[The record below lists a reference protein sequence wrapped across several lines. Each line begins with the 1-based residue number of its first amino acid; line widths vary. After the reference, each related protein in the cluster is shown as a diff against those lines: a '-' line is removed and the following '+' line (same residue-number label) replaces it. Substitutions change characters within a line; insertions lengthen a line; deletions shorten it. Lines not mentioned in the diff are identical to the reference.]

1 MKNKKY
7 PIIYHPSYDI
17 ALPENHRFPGTKYSA
32 LITELEATGLLE
44 NCLKY
49 VPKPATAEYLSIAHA
64 QAYIRA
70 IETGNLSKQQQTKLG
85 LPWSEI
91 LLRRSFLVPNGTL
104 LAAQLALQT
113 GVACHAAGGTHH
125 AHWDFGA
132 GFCVFNDLAY
142 AARALIAMKMA
153 KRILILDCDV
163 HQGDGTAS
171 ILSNDRNIFTISIHC
186 TENYPQKKARSKLDF
201 SIPRDS
207 GDVEYLATLAQC
219 LNEIERI
226 NFAPDLVLYDAA
238 VDVHNNDKLGLLK
251 MTSDGIHQRD
261 QVVLSHFKDRQI
273 PIATTIGGGYGE
285 THKEVAQ
292 RHSII
297 FAAVQS
303 VFYD

>member
-17 ALPENHRFPGTKYSA
+17 TLPENHRFPGTKYSA

-49 VPKPATAEYLSIAHA
+49 VPKPATAEYLSIAHD

-125 AHWDFGA
+125 AHWGFGA

-142 AARALIAMKMA
+142 AARAMIAMKMA

-171 ILSNDRNIFTISIHC
+171 ILSNDRSIFTISIHC
-186 TENYPQKKARSKLDF
+186 TENYPQKKAKSKLDF

-207 GDVEYLATLAQC
+207 GDAEYLATLAQC
-219 LNEIERI
+219 LNEIDRI

-251 MTSDGIHQRD
+251 MTSDGIYQRD

-297 FAAVQS
+297 FAAVKS